1 MRATPLVWRC
11 FALRFAF
18 RKTLAE
24 QSALARLQASLQTR
38 FVLLSCV
45 SPNKVPDQICT
56 KITPT
61 LNAYSARQIGFCCQL
76 FKLNISC
83 ICFYFASPT
92 DRFSDRSSWYLN
104 FTRVSA
110 SYKHHIRRQ
119 SATNTSCISFHK
131 NFRGRAIV

>member
-1 MRATPLVWRC
+1 MKTVRGNSHGGSHTAGTEQISRNKVSAVS
-11 FALRFAF
+11 ALRGDVRFNSYY
-18 RKTLAE
+18 AE
-24 QSALARLQASLQTR
+24 RLLPNPPRAVYPSSKPAL
-38 FVLLSCV
+38 
-45 SPNKVPDQICT
+45 QIEIC
-56 KITPT
+56 
-61 LNAYSARQIGFCCQL
+61 RQL

-92 DRFSDRSSWYLN
+92 DRFSNRSSWYLH